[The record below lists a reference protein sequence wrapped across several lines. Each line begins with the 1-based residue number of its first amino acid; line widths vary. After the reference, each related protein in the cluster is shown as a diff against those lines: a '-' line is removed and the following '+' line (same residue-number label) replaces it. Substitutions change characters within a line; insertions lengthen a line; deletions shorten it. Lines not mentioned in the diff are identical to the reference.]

1 MTASQRELADR
12 LFAEAVAVPLAQ
24 QAAYLSENCADAD
37 VRREVESLLA
47 FASRPPGIAKAIEQ
61 TAGSLAAP
69 DFAGLRVGPYRLTN
83 RIGQGG
89 MGAVYRAARAD
100 DQFQKTVAIKML
112 RFPDGDAPTLE
123 RFRHERQILAAL
135 EDPHIARLLDG
146 GSWIPPG
153 AIEPQPYIVMEYV
166 EGTPLTTYCE
176 QEKLTIRQRLQL
188 FRSVCDALS
197 HAHRQLVVH
206 RDVKP
211 GNILVTADG
220 EPKLLDFGISKLL
233 NPETAT
239 GTTTVTAGLQAM
251 TPDYASPE
259 QARGEAV
266 STLTD
271 VYSLGAVL
279 YELLTGRRPHTL
291 ATHDPLEIAR
301 EICERPVPPPQI
313 NAELDLIILKAM
325 QTDAPRRYQSVEQF
339 SEDIRCYLSGL
350 PILSRPDTLVY
361 RASKFARRHW
371 LGLAAAIAVF
381 VALAGGIGVSTW
393 EAKRADTEAATAKA
407 VNEFLQNDVLA
418 QAGASAQS
426 GPSTKPDPDLKVR
439 TALDRAAAQ
448 IEGKFAGRPAVEAAI
463 RRTIGNTYSDL
474 GLLGEAQKQ
483 LARAYELSRKAGGD
497 ETPEALG
504 ALNDLAVVYWAQG
517 KYDAA
522 EPLWHKLLDTQ
533 RRVLGVQDADTLS
546 TMNNVGMVDDTLGKY
561 AEAESLYTQALAI
574 QRRKLG
580 NEHSDTL
587 TSINNLG
594 LFYGKRGNY
603 AAAEPLLTEALE
615 RNRRILGEEHPRVL
629 TGMSNLARLY
639 GEEGKFDMAVGLL
652 EKVLEVRRRVLGEEH
667 PSTLIAMNN
676 LGIMYGNQG
685 KYEQAEA
692 LLSKVLNVRLR
703 VLGEK
708 HLSTL
713 ISMNSLGVI
722 LRDEGEYQRAEAL
735 HVKAL
740 GIERQMLGEN
750 NAETLTTAYNLG
762 VLYLS
767 ENKYA
772 EAESLLAKVVEAQR
786 RVLAPTDIA
795 TAKSLASLGDVR
807 LREQKYREAETPLRE
822 ASRTY
827 EKLDAGWRVHDSQSL
842 LGESLSGQEKY
853 AEAEPLILAGYRG
866 LAERQDTIP
875 AESRFALEK
884 AGARILRLYDAWHKP
899 EQGAEWRRILPAQ
912 ICSLYPYEVK
922 RVIWWRRREL
932 NAPITVSP
940 GLSGC

>member
-12 LFAEAVAVPLAQ
+12 LFAEAVAVPRAQ

-47 FASRPPGIAKAIEQ
+47 FASRPPGIAEAIEQ

-89 MGAVYRAARAD
+89 MGAVYRAVRAD

-176 QEKLTIRQRLQL
+176 QEKLTVRQRLQL
-188 FRSVCDALS
+188 FRRVCDALS

-211 GNILVTADG
+211 GNILVTSDG

-259 QARGEAV
+259 QVRGEAV

-279 YELLTGRRPHTL
+279 YELLTGRRPHNL

-325 QTDAPRRYQSVEQF
+325 QTEPPRRYQSVEQL
-339 SEDIRCYLSGL
+339 SEDIRRYLSGL
-350 PILSRPDTLVY
+350 PILARPDTLAY
-361 RASKFARRHW
+361 RVSKFARRHW

-381 VALAGGIGVSTW
+381 VALAGGIGVSAW

-418 QAGASAQS
+418 QAGAKAQS
-426 GPSTKPDPDLKVR
+426 GPNTKPDPDLKVR
-439 TALDRAAAQ
+439 TALDRAAGR
-448 IEGKFAGRPAVEAAI
+448 IEGKFTGRPAVEAAI

-474 GLLGEAQKQ
+474 GLLTDAQKQ
-483 LARAYELSRKAGGD
+483 LERAYELSRRAVGD
-497 ETPEALG
+497 QAADTLG
-504 ALNDLAVVYWAQG
+504 TLNDLAVVYWAQG
-517 KYDAA
+517 KYAA
-522 EPLWHKLLDTQ
+522 AGPLWSKLLETQ
-533 RRVLGVQDADTLS
+533 RRVLGDQHLDTLGS
-546 TMNNVGMVDDTLGKY
+546 MNNMAMADDSLGKY
-561 AEAESLYTQALAI
+561 AEAEALYTEALAT
-574 QRRKLG
+574 QRRTLG
-580 NEHSDTL
+580 TENLATL

-594 LFYGKRGNY
+594 LFYAKRGNY
-603 AAAEPLLTEALE
+603 SAAEPLLSEALDVE
-615 RNRRILGEEHPRVL
+615 RRILGEEHPNTL

-639 GEEGKFDMAVGLL
+639 GEQGKYAMAAALL

-676 LGIMYGNQG
+676 LGITYGNQG
-685 KYEQAEA
+685 QYTQAEA
-692 LLSKVLNVRLR
+692 LLSKVLEVRLR

-713 ISMNSLGVI
+713 ISMNSLGI
-722 LRDEGEYQRAEAL
+722 IFRDEGEYPRAEAL
-735 HVKAL
+735 HMKAL
-740 GIERQMLGEN
+740 GIEREMLGEE
-750 NAETLTTAYNLG
+750 NAETLSTGYNLAL
-762 VLYLS
+762 LYLS
-767 ENKYA
+767 EGRYG
-772 EAESLLAKVVEAQR
+772 EAESLLVKVVDAQR
-786 RVLAPTDIA
+786 RVLSPTDLA
-795 TAKSLASLGDVR
+795 TSKSLVALGEAR
-807 LREQKYREAETPLRE
+807 LREQKYSEAETPLRE
-822 ASRTY
+822 AFRSY
-827 EKLDAGWRVHDSQSL
+827 EKLNAGWRLHDSQSL

-853 AEAEPLILAGYRG
+853 GEAEPLLLTGYRG
-866 LAERQDTIP
+866 LAEQQGTIP
-875 AESRFALEK
+875 AESRSVIEQ

-899 EQGAEWRRILPAQ
+899 EKGAEWRRILQAQ
-912 ICSLYPYEVK
+912 IGS
-922 RVIWWRRREL
+922 RR
-932 NAPITVSP
+932 
-940 GLSGC
+940 